1 MNSRRCLGP
10 IGDTFL
16 RALTMDAGS
25 LGLLGALDEAFP
37 LWGTLGAVALALLL
51 AYFFRYHLLVRVPLW
66 ILRHTLYRLRVYG
79 AENVPATGPALL
91 VCNHVSHIDAL
102 LVLTAQR
109 RHIRFVIWAPF
120 LRVPGLRWLLR
131 WAKVIPI
138 DSSSGPR
145 AIVHSLRTASDALA
159 RGEVVCIFA
168 EGGITRTGFLLPFN
182 RGFEQI
188 AKHNPAPII
197 PVCLDHLWG
206 SIFSYEGNRFFWKW
220 PQRIPYPVCVA
231 FGPPLAATSSAFEVR
246 QAIQKL
252 SADCSIRRADWRRPV
267 HRQFV
272 RIAVRH
278 PLRPCFIDPNN
289 TTKPM
294 LRYVEALA
302 AAKIF
307 ARLLRPVLADD
318 KMVGLW
324 LPPSMGGAL
333 TNIALSLLGKVGVNL
348 NYTSSPAVVQ
358 STVRQCNIRRVLT
371 SRRFVEKVPLDVE
384 PQTEVIYLEDYRPRV
399 TRWKRLRALLSVLL
413 LPGFVQERWVLGL
426 GKHTIDDLAT
436 VIFSSGSTGEPKGVM
451 LTHGNIAANAESMV
465 QAIKLRPSDRLLAI
479 LPPFH
484 SFGYTVC
491 LWVPLQEGA
500 STVFHP
506 NPLQAKEIGELCKK
520 YRCSIFLSTP
530 TFLRS
535 YLRRCETD
543 DFKLLR
549 LLVCGAEKLPRSL
562 AQEFKEK
569 FGIEPLEGYGCTEL
583 SPAAAS
589 NVPDWQ
595 EGNVRQV
602 GNRPGTIGL
611 PIPGV
616 AARVVDPDTLAPKTP
631 GEEGLLLVYG
641 ANVMKGYLNRPE
653 ATGDVIRDGWYVTG
667 DIARIDEDGFITIT
681 DRQSRFSKVGGEMV
695 PHQKIEDELHSIL
708 GTTERTVVV
717 TAVPDESKGERLIVL
732 HLPLNGRNARE
743 LWQKLNGQ
751 GLPNLWVPRERDF
764 YQIPEVPVLG
774 SGKVDLKRVKELAL
788 EKTKA

>member
-1 MNSRRCLGP
+1 
-10 IGDTFL
+10 
-16 RALTMDAGS
+16 MDAGS
-25 LGLLGALDEAFP
+25 LGLLGALDEVFP
-37 LWGTLGAVALALLL
+37 LWGILGAVALALLL
-51 AYFFRYHLLVRVPLW
+51 AYVFRYQLLVRLPLW
-66 ILRHTLYRLRVYG
+66 ILRHTLYRLRVFG
-79 AENVPATGPALL
+79 AVNIPATGPALL
-91 VCNHVSHIDAL
+91 VCNHVSQVDAL
-102 LVLTAQR
+102 LVLAAQR
-109 RHIRFVIWAPF
+109 RRIRFVIWAPY

-138 DSSSGPR
+138 DSTSGPR
-145 AIVHSLRTASDALA
+145 AIIHSLRTASDALA

-188 AKHNPAPII
+188 VKRSPAPII

-206 SIFSYEGNRFFWKW
+206 SIFSYEGNKFFWKW

-231 FGPPLAATSSAFEVR
+231 FGQPLPAASTAFEVR

-252 SADCSIRRADWRRPV
+252 SADCSICRADWRRPV

-294 LRYVEALA
+294 LRYGEALA
-302 AAKIF
+302 AGKIMT
-307 ARLLRPVLADD
+307 RLLRPVLAEEQ
-318 KMVGLW
+318 MVGVW

-358 STVRQCNIRRVLT
+358 STIRQCNIRRVLT
-371 SRRFVEKVPLDVE
+371 SRRFVEKVPLEVD
-384 PQTEVIYLEDYRPRV
+384 PQTEVIYLEDYRQRV
-399 TRWKRLRALLSVLL
+399 TRFQRLRALLSVLL
-413 LPGFVQERWVLGL
+413 LPGFVQERWVLRL

-520 YRCSIFLSTP
+520 YQCSIFLSTP

-535 YLRRCETD
+535 YLRRCEPD
-543 DFKLLR
+543 DFKSLR
-549 LLVCGAEKLPRSL
+549 LLVCGAEKLPQSL

-569 FGIEPLEGYGCTEL
+569 FGVEPLEGYGCTEL
-583 SPAAAS
+583 APAAAS

-611 PIPGV
+611 PIPGA
-616 AARVVDPDTLAPKTP
+616 AARIVDPDTFAAKPP
-631 GEEGLLLVYG
+631 GEEGLLLIYG

-653 ATGDVIRDGWYVTG
+653 ATSNVLRDGWYVTG

-695 PHQKIEDELHSIL
+695 PHQKIEDELHDLL

-717 TAVPDESKGERLIVL
+717 TAVPDEARGERLIVL
-732 HLPLNGRNARE
+732 HLPLNGRNVRE
-743 LWQKLNGQ
+743 LWQKLNNQ

-764 YQIPEVPVLG
+764 YQIPEMPVLG